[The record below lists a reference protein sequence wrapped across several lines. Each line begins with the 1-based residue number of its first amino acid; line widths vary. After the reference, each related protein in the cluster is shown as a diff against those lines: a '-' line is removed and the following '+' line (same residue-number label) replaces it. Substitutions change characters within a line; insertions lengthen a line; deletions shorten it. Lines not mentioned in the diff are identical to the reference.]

1 MASSVKNAKFFRQ
14 KSAGKCEPAVLG
26 ENLLNMISGINYFAD
41 LRMTFRQNCFLQD
54 WFRNK
59 FGVGLD

>member
-26 ENLLNMISGINYFAD
+26 ENLLNMISGVNYFAD
-41 LRMTFRQNCFLQD
+41 LRI
-54 WFRNK
+54 
-59 FGVGLD
+59 GLETNLE